1 MGLFSKPLIVTLT
14 GDLGSG
20 KSSLS
25 NALCQ
30 SLDAEYYSTGSAQR
44 KIAEEMGVT
53 TLELNHLADKDPTID
68 DRIDG
73 VFAKL
78 VKTKKP
84 MVVDS
89 RMAFHFIP
97 GSFKIRLKVNP
108 YIAAERILKDTKRKG
123 EQYDDVEQA
132 VEKIEARKTSER
144 ERFLR
149 YYKVDIYDDSNYDL
163 TVDTSGK
170 TPEQVYD
177 KVMSAIQAYKK
188 KNNGILGRLF
198 G

>member
-1 MGLFSKPLIVTLT
+1 M
-14 GDLGSG
+14 
-20 KSSLS
+20 
-25 NALCQ
+25 
-30 SLDAEYYSTGSAQR
+30 
-44 KIAEEMGVT
+44 
-53 TLELNHLADKDPTID
+53 
-68 DRIDG
+68 
-73 VFAKL
+73 
-78 VKTKKP
+78 
-84 MVVDS
+84 
-89 RMAFHFIP
+89 
-97 GSFKIRLKVNP
+97 KVNP

-170 TPEQVYD
+170 TPEQVFD

-188 KNNGILGRLF
+188 KNSGILGRLF